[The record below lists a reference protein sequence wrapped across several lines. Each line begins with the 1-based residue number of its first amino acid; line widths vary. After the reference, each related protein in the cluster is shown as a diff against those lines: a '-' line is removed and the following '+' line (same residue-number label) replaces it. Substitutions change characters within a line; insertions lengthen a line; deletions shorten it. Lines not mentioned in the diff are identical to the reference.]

1 MEGRLLRLERKGQGG
16 DYSEVEWHVKNGLE
30 RLGVAI
36 SPHQI
41 MLKPAPL
48 VGMDIS
54 SVSNS
59 MRTRR
64 DLLIDRLTEFLGT
77 EKHRGKED
85 SPGTAWYDYDYLL
98 MAYY

>member
-1 MEGRLLRLERKGQGG
+1 MEGRLLRLERKGQR
-16 DYSEVEWHVKNGLE
+16 DNSEVGWHVKNGLE

-48 VGMDIS
+48 VEMDVPR
-54 SVSNS
+54 VSNPMS
-59 MRTRR
+59 IRR
-64 DLLIDRLTEFLGT
+64 DLLIDRLTELLGT
-77 EKHRGKED
+77 EKHRGKEN

-98 MAYY
+98 MARY